1 MSRVVNHDL
10 VKAALV
16 LSAVDPSAG
25 GACVYGRRGTCKT
38 VLARATHAL
47 LPDHDV
53 VPGSYANADPDAG
66 PREWETGLLERLA
79 DEAKR
84 LLAKGSSTS
93 LEPPDSAAA
102 SASNVEPSSKK
113 QNLRLARRLDTL
125 APSRFRATRAPPF
138 VTVPLSATE
147 DALVGAVDVE
157 ASAKSGAPR
166 FQPGC
171 LARAHRGVLYLDE
184 LNLMDDAIL
193 NLVLT
198 ALADGRCIVE
208 REGVQ
213 AAHPC
218 RPLALATFNPDEGDV
233 RAHALDRFGAVV
245 SVDEDT
251 VQGGGA
257 LTLAQRVEATGA
269 AFAWQEDWRLVARE
283 CAEAEGDLRLR
294 VARAR
299 KAVADG
305 SVSISADAVGALADA
320 ATARGCVGHR
330 AELFAAKLARAS
342 AAFRGDAE
350 VGAGDLRLAV
360 ALAIAPR
367 ATRTPTPEEGDE
379 EEDALER
386 RENPPP
392 PPKPNPEEEESK
404 EEDDSEE
411 EDSEEEDSST
421 PPPSALPDLVLSPE
435 SFPDQDAFLARALEA
450 ALRRATRTAPRAGR
464 AKRRATFSLDRGR
477 YVKAVFP
484 AGGVVRK
491 IAVDATLR
499 AAAPRQKARRLRR
512 GLPFPPPPPS
522 ISSESESESPPA
534 TRRVFISKEDLRNKK
549 MSRRAGTLTVF
560 LVDAS
565 GSMAARN
572 RMAAAK
578 AAALALV
585 DASRVRRDGVAL
597 VSARGDEAEV
607 LLPPSRS
614 LDLAR
619 KRLAELPCGGP
630 TPLAHG
636 LVVAARVCVNAAKK
650 SRARPSGGVSGGGGA
665 AAAEGGAPRVV
676 CLTDG
681 GANVGL
687 ERSLQDPSR
696 RVPADEYVPSKAALR
711 AEAIA
716 TAARVGRAGVALLV
730 VDTESRFAAGRD
742 AEAEEEG
749 SAEGGGSLARSIAR
763 AAGGTYFRM
772 PIGPDPRVASER
784 LGEAIGRAA
793 GRRER

>member
-93 LEPPDSAAA
+93 LEPSDSAAA
-102 SASNVEPSSKK
+102 SASNVEPSS

-125 APSRFRATRAPPF
+125 APSLFRASRAPPF

-147 DALVGAVDVE
+147 DMCVGTVDVE

-198 ALADGRCIVE
+198 ALADGRCVVE

-218 RPLALATFNPDEGDV
+218 RPRALATFNPDEGDV
-233 RAHALDRFGAVV
+233 RAHAHDRFGAVV

-251 VQGGGA
+251 VQGAARSPSPSAWRPPARRCVAGG
-257 LTLAQRVEATGA
+257 LAPGRAGVRGGGGGSASP
-269 AFAWQEDWRLVARE
+269 RAR
-283 CAEAEGDLRLR
+283 AGRGR
-294 VARAR
+294 VA
-299 KAVADG
+299 
-305 SVSISADAVGALADA
+305 SISADAAAAADA
-320 ATARGCVGHR
+320 LRRGVRPGG
-330 AELFAAKLARAS
+330 ELFAAKLARAS

-411 EDSEEEDSST
+411 EEDSEEEDDSEDDST

-450 ALRRATRTAPRAGR
+450 ALRRATRTRSRGPSEAPRDVFARPRAVRQGR
-464 AKRRATFSLDRGR
+464 LPRGR
-477 YVKAVFP
+477 
-484 AGGVVRK
+484 
-491 IAVDATLR
+491 
-499 AAAPRQKARRLRR
+499 RR
-512 GLPFPPPPPS
+512 S
-522 ISSESESESPPA
+522 
-534 TRRVFISKEDLRNKK
+534 
-549 MSRRAGTLTVF
+549 
-560 LVDAS
+560 
-565 GSMAARN
+565 
-572 RMAAAK
+572 
-578 AAALALV
+578 
-585 DASRVRRDGVAL
+585 
-597 VSARGDEAEV
+597 
-607 LLPPSRS
+607 
-614 LDLAR
+614 
-619 KRLAELPCGGP
+619 
-630 TPLAHG
+630 
-636 LVVAARVCVNAAKK
+636 
-650 SRARPSGGVSGGGGA
+650 
-665 AAAEGGAPRVV
+665 
-676 CLTDG
+676 
-681 GANVGL
+681 
-687 ERSLQDPSR
+687 
-696 RVPADEYVPSKAALR
+696 
-711 AEAIA
+711 
-716 TAARVGRAGVALLV
+716 
-730 VDTESRFAAGRD
+730 
-742 AEAEEEG
+742 
-749 SAEGGGSLARSIAR
+749 
-763 AAGGTYFRM
+763 
-772 PIGPDPRVASER
+772 
-784 LGEAIGRAA
+784 
-793 GRRER
+793 